1 MKRKQ
6 KIIKSAIIIALILI
20 FLFSFFMIYQ
30 KKTSDA
36 DIESLEKIQEE
47 IEQEKENED
56 IESSPS
62 ENQEENSAHSQEEDT
77 KEDTSDSNSDVTPSS
92 PSPSQQESSN
102 SIDSNQTTE
111 NKDDKIETSTEN
123 QNPSSNL
130 PETIE
135 PTDEEESKIEET
147 PIVEKTPEEL
157 NNEKRNQIMSTYNVT
172 IKYGSEI
179 GSYKPRGE
187 NPVLMT
193 DSGRINSYLSRIE
206 AALKVYPAGFFK
218 EMKDVGMPVTFYL
231 IERVPSN
238 SFAGLTDKQ
247 YYSDIKITLTT
258 TGFFERTLH
267 HEIMHYIDCYLEI
280 KLYPEKH
287 YESYQA
293 LNPSDFVYGTNNNS
307 YVFNSSNPISNY
319 YFINAYAQQHVLEDR
334 ASLFEDLMARPYI
347 NSDCYTELSPLR
359 QKAKLISEQIDRAY
373 NSVSSS
379 TYKHWER
386 FIK

>member
-6 KIIKSAIIIALILI
+6 KILLGIIIFVAVISISVMVYI
-20 FLFSFFMIYQ
+20 FAFKQHSFDTNI
-30 KKTSDA
+30 S
-36 DIESLEKIQEE
+36 SLENNQEQSE
-47 IEQEKENED
+47 EEKVDDETVTVEEENQ
-56 IESSPS
+56 PS
-62 ENQEENSAHSQEEDT
+62 ENIPEVEEPQNANTDTAQENQEANN
-77 KEDTSDSNSDVTPSS
+77 KK
-92 PSPSQQESSN
+92 
-102 SIDSNQTTE
+102 DSNQ
-111 NKDDKIETSTEN
+111 N
-123 QNPSSNL
+123 Q
-130 PETIE
+130 
-135 PTDEEESKIEET
+135 EESKTEITEDNSNSNSESDVPIESPDET
-147 PIVEKTPEEL
+147 PEKEEEPVEKTQEEL

-193 DSGRINSYLSRIE
+193 DSVRINSYLSRIE

-218 EMKDVGMPVTFYL
+218 EMKDAGMPVTFYL

-267 HEIMHYIDCYLEI
+267 HEIMHYIDYYLEI
-280 KLYPEKH
+280 KLYPERH

-293 LNPSDFVYGTNNNS
+293 LNPSDFVYGANNNS
-307 YVFNSSNPISNY
+307 YVFDSSNPISNY
-319 YFINAYAQQHVLEDR
+319 YFINTYAQQHVLEDR

-347 NSDCYTELSPLR
+347 NSDCYSELSPLR
-359 QKAKLISEQIDRAY
+359 KKAKLISEQIDRAY
-373 NSVSSS
+373 TSVSSS

>member
-6 KIIKSAIIIALILI
+6 KILLGITSFVAVICISVIVYI
-20 FLFSFFMIYQ
+20 FAFKQHSFDTNI
-30 KKTSDA
+30 S
-36 DIESLEKIQEE
+36 SLENNQEQSE
-47 IEQEKENED
+47 EVKVDDETVEEENQ
-56 IESSPS
+56 PS
-62 ENQEENSAHSQEEDT
+62 ENIPEVEEPQDDNTDAVQENQEVNN
-77 KEDTSDSNSDVTPSS
+77 KK
-92 PSPSQQESSN
+92 
-102 SIDSNQTTE
+102 DSNQ
-111 NKDDKIETSTEN
+111 N
-123 QNPSSNL
+123 Q
-130 PETIE
+130 
-135 PTDEEESKIEET
+135 EESKTEITEDNSNSNSESDVPIESPDET
-147 PIVEKTPEEL
+147 PEKEEEPVEKTQEEL

-218 EMKDVGMPVTFYL
+218 EMKDAGMPVTFYL

-319 YFINAYAQQHVLEDR
+319 YFINTYAQRHVLEDR